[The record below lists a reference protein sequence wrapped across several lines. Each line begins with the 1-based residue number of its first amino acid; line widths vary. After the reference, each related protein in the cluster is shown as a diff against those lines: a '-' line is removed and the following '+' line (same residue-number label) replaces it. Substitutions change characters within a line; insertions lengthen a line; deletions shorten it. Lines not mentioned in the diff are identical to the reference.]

1 MSYDHTDV
9 IAVFDIGRTW
19 KRFQLFDRSLNPVQ
33 TEEKI
38 IGEVVDSEG
47 HSCDDLPAIEN
58 WIKSS
63 LSAVISDSIY
73 RITAV
78 SMAAGDGCLRGL
90 ESDLAEIL
98 KNAHVSVNPRKCH
111 IINSSTVSIIPYLK
125 DTDKPFVLVS
135 TGTWCIFMNP
145 FDREP
150 LTDEQFEAGNAE
162 IMTVAG
168 KQVKSSRFL
177 LGEIHD
183 RNVAMLDDHFGV
195 TGELYKTIKIK
206 SKKIGKMQA
215 NKRGRAFF
223 RHGIPE
229 GMADREAD
237 LSHFLTYAD
246 AYHQMMYDLVDECL
260 GAYRLIMP
268 EDDNT
273 EIVYVTGGFA
283 RNDTFMRI
291 LAARLPDKRFYAS
304 TIDYATAL
312 GAAMELYNE
321 AFDNELPPVYLGLK
335 AILDND

>member
-19 KRFQLFDRSLNPVQ
+19 KRFQLFDKSLNPVQ

-38 IGEVVDSEG
+38 IGDVVDSEG

-58 WIKSS
+58 WIKSC
-63 LSAVISDSIY
+63 LSEVISDSIY

-78 SMAAGDGCLRGL
+78 SMAAGDGCLSGL

-98 KNAHVSVNPRKCH
+98 KSAHVGIKSRKCH
-111 IINSSTVSIIPYLK
+111 IINSSTVSLIPYLR
-125 DTDKPFVLVS
+125 DTDKTFILIS
-135 TGTWCIFMNP
+135 TGTWGIFMNP

-150 LTDEQFEAGNAE
+150 LTDAQLEAGNAE

-168 KQVKSSRFL
+168 QQVKSSRFL

-206 SKKIGKMQA
+206 SKKIAKMQA
-215 NKRGRAFF
+215 NKRGRTFF

-229 GMADREAD
+229 GYADSEAD
-237 LSHFLTYAD
+237 LTHFLTYAD
-246 AYHQMMYDLVDECL
+246 AYHQMMYDLVDECM
-260 GAYRLIMP
+260 GAYRLIIP

-273 EIVYVTGGFA
+273 EIIYVTGGFA

-291 LAARLPDKRFYAS
+291 LAARLPEKRVYAS

-312 GAAMELYNE
+312 GAAMELYSE
-321 AFDNELPPVYLGLK
+321 AFDAELPPVYLGLK